1 MKSGVTSGTHHIFFP
16 PRLYVAVAEPMPDG
30 DGRDAS
36 DLIFLDQPL
45 LQKLQGPVIP
55 PLGRGGAGQGDEIGL
70 RLRGGLPWRAGAGGG
85 GRGVGGGVGGGVG
98 AGQGYE
104 IGLGLRGELP
114 WLAGA
119 GGVVE
124 GAREA
129 VFTELIPDPLHR
141 APADMEFS
149 RYGILAVAFVAH
161 EQYPRAGQDPGVVCA
176 PASEGIQ
183 L

>member
-1 MKSGVTSGTHHIFFP
+1 MKSGGTSGTHHIFFP
-16 PRLYVAVAEPMPDG
+16 PRLYVAVAEPMPDR

-45 LQKLQGPVIP
+45 LQKLQGPVVP
-55 PLGRGGAGQGDEIGL
+55 AL
-70 RLRGGLPWRAGAGGG
+70 RR
-85 GRGVGGGVGGGVG
+85 VG
-98 AGQGYE
+98 AGQGHE
-104 IGLGLRGELP
+104 ICFGFGIELP

-119 GGVVE
+119 GGVVK

>member
-55 PLGRGGAGQGDEIGL
+55 PLGR
-70 RLRGGLPWRAGAGGG
+70 
-85 GRGVGGGVGGGVG
+85 VG
-98 AGQGYE
+98 AGQGHE

-124 GAREA
+124 GALQASFCEASPDTFYGTDAHVRLRRDLLVGGAFSALQEHASPHDDAGTVVALPYKGPYLFLFLLREGNDVLLF
-129 VFTELIPDPLHR
+129 VFVHTASIAHIPKEL
-141 APADMEFS
+141 F
-149 RYGILAVAFVAH
+149 
-161 EQYPRAGQDPGVVCA
+161 
-176 PASEGIQ
+176 
-183 L
+183 